1 MAGVSW
7 IKIMVDVFDHRKIRQ
22 IEAMPEADS
31 IIVIWFKLL
40 TLAGRINDG
49 GIIYFM
55 PGIPYTEEMLATAFG
70 RPLNTVRLALKVFQ
84 QFHMI
89 EIVDDFI
96 QLPGWQEYQN
106 VDGMDRIR
114 EQTRERVSAYRAR
127 QKQSKLL
134 TDSQKCN
141 VTGNVTLTHG
151 NAIEEDIE
159 EDIDI
164 YIKET
169 PKGVKKSGAR
179 FAPPGVDEVREYI
192 REKGY
197 HVDADAFCA
206 YYDSNGWKVGRNPMK
221 DWKRALVT
229 WEKRRQEEK
238 PKQQEEPQGYRY
250 KRFTDDGY

>member
-22 IEAMPEADS
+22 IEAMPEADA

-49 GIIYFM
+49 GSVYFM

-96 QLPGWQEYQN
+96 HLPGWQEYQN
-106 VDGMDRIR
+106 VEGMDRIR

-134 TDSQKCN
+134 TGAQNGN

-151 NAIEEDIE
+151 NAIEEDIDK
-159 EDIDI
+159 DIDI
-164 YIKET
+164 KE
-169 PKGVKKSGAR
+169 KDKKKSGAR
-179 FAPPGVDEVREYI
+179 FAPPSVDEVREYI

-197 HVDADAFCA
+197 HVDADEWMAF
-206 YYDSNGWKVGRNPMK
+206 YESNGWFVGKTKMR
-221 DWKRALVT
+221 DWKASVRTWHYRDKKKNNKVT
-229 WEKRRQEEK
+229 DD
-238 PKQQEEPQGYRY
+238 EPQGYRY
-250 KRFTDDGY
+250 KRFTDDGF

>member
-22 IEAMPEADS
+22 IESMPEADS

-49 GIIYFM
+49 GIIYFT

-151 NAIEEDIE
+151 NAIEEDIDK
-159 EDIDI
+159 DIDI
-164 YIKET
+164 KE
-169 PKGVKKSGAR
+169 KDKKKSGAR
-179 FAPPGVDEVREYI
+179 FAPPGVEEVREYI

-197 HVDADAFCA
+197 HVDADVFCA
-206 YYDSNGWKVGRNPMK
+206 HYDSNGWKVGRNPMK

-229 WEKRRQEEK
+229 WEKRRQEDK
-238 PKQQEEPQGYRY
+238 PRQQYEEPQGYRY